1 MLHFTENYMIGNF
14 LLMLFQNVVPQN
26 KMKKLFLVKKCS
38 YGNLNGMFRLHLFF
52 FKQLV
57 YKQLAFG

>member
-1 MLHFTENYMIGNF
+1 MIGNF
-14 LLMLFQNVVPQN
+14 LPMLFQNVVPQ
-26 KMKKLFLVKKCS
+26 KKKKKLYLVKKCS

-52 FKQLV
+52 YKQPV